1 MGIFDSMYNIGGI
14 QTQANLGRWFSNSTE
29 NDRVWNLGLIAIGEV
44 TKVHPK
50 SYTADVTLKGSGN
63 RLVGAKESEGKYS
76 CRISTSFA
84 GFSEKYEA
92 PYGDIVPI
100 QEGDL
105 VYIGFFNNCEAT
117 PVILGRLH
125 NIGEKV
131 GSPNYHNI
139 LPESYLANAKAIT
152 EYLHITPIQDYR
164 KIDEKGNFEIS
175 SHTKSFIIGKE
186 GNLNDETFD
195 YENLTVK
202 YPTDKSGIGAVPGSY
217 ETPELE
223 SGTSVAKKTIHVKES
238 QSKPKKYLA
247 VFRDK
252 FEDTVTNWL
261 RIFIDAGKSIFRIIQ
276 SRRNNSG
283 LSVSSGTGTATVIE
297 IDKNGAFRI
306 RRNLDTYKYKDGK
319 PTMVESQ
326 HYSDVCVNKDG
337 SIIVTS
343 VNKNGTANDFGETP
357 KTVMKID
364 GSTGKITVSTTNKLN
379 ISASQGINMT
389 SKDNIKIISDKK
401 VSIKSKDGI
410 ILGSEA
416 NVAVMATKSFISQ
429 ANSIG
434 LQGEKGVTTSASD
447 GAVQITATKS
457 VMMTSDG
464 NAVVSANKKVEVSSI
479 GKTNITSSNV
489 NVKGAVDVKGSFHSL
504 GEQRLTG
511 STEIVGRANTNS
523 RPPVLEGDVDTEHDY
538 TFAIFCNILISIAIS
553 FAINQAISLV
563 MKNMPKLTALVTT
576 MAKAFAYY
584 KIGASIVKSAESI
597 NKMME
602 YKGDATDIN
611 AVAKGEVIDTDSPF
625 HDKLNNFVDAKN
637 EESERLAQLEYAEA
651 YEELEKS
658 LMEGIEAVE
667 ELIELNATDDEDYG
681 DGGSEEDIKLPPAEN
696 FATVNSKLY
705 TEDDDKLPAI
715 LQSTKESADSVV
727 TQMKFITAPESE
739 GGLGLDLDGAIQ
751 SGNTEMEGVLNCL
764 NLYWNGFS
772 QKNDLKKT
780 FEFVCSKDY
789 IKYCTIITEITG
801 VDSHN
806 GSFTE
811 TTKTTVQRY
820 DEDGHDT
827 FVFDSKYNNLTLEDI
842 PLSEDE
848 KTVIME
854 VLSTLN
860 TTFNT
865 NTFESIKDKVGSGYI
880 DQLSNIV
887 DMSNFRQEGDMSNSR
902 EEGAADNETN
912 STQYSI
918 EKVLNQLNGYIY
930 NDTPQMLPAINRE
943 YKTWMTGGGVIHT
956 DYGEY
961 TDTEEI
967 VLFKG
972 WKLAARLLEQE
983 IDNRLGTNSHIYAH
997 RTQTITEVQSSNSSY
1012 DHSSYTTIKVIDI
1025 SSLPAGEQKDCYIDL
1040 AVKRYLWENGAQAL
1054 EHINF
1059 AWKVEKCE
1067 KANLTD
1073 PDDENNY
1080 SVDYNHTVTQESSD
1094 KKIESMNKVWDTDTG
1109 VTSSN
1114 TDSDTSVTN
1123 G

>member
-1 MGIFDSMYNIGGI
+1 MFDEFKGSLFGQPRSLG
-14 QTQANLGRWFSNSTE
+14 QPQANLGRWFSNSTE
-29 NDRVWNLGLIAIGEV
+29 NDRVWNLGLTAIGEV

-164 KIDEKGNFEIS
+164 RIDEKGNFEIS

-195 YENLTVK
+195 YEDLSVK

-223 SGTSVAKKTIHVKES
+223 SGTSVTKKTIHVKES

-276 SRRNNSG
+276 SRRNDGG
-283 LSVSSGTGTATVIE
+283 LSTSSGEGTATVIE
-297 IDKNGAFRI
+297 IDKDGAFRI

-319 PTMVESQ
+319 TTMVESQ

-343 VNKNGTANDFGETP
+343 VNKNGTVNDFGETP

-401 VSIKSKDGI
+401 VSIKSKQGI

-429 ANSIG
+429 AKSIG

-464 NAVVSANKKVEVSSI
+464 NTVVSANKKVEVSSI
-479 GKTNITSSNV
+479 GKTDITSSNV

-504 GEQRLTG
+504 GENRFIG
-511 STEIVGRANTNS
+511 SNEIVGRANTNS

-538 TFAIFCNILISIAIS
+538 TFAVFCNILISIAIS
-553 FAINQAISLV
+553 FAISQAISLV
-563 MKNMPKLTALVTT
+563 MKNMPKITALVTT

-584 KIGASIVKSAESI
+584 KIGVSIVKSAESI
-597 NKMME
+597 NKMMT

-611 AVAKGEVIDTDSPF
+611 SVAKGEVIDADSPF
-625 HDKLNNFVDAKN
+625 HSDLNNFVDAKN
-637 EESERLAQLEYAEA
+637 EEAERLAQLEYAEA
-651 YEELEKS
+651 FDELEKS
-658 LMEGIEAVE
+658 LTEGIEAVE

-681 DGGSEEDIKLPPAEN
+681 DGGSEENIELPPAEN

-705 TEDDDKLPAI
+705 TEDDENLPAV
-715 LQSTKESADSVV
+715 LQATKESSDSVV

-739 GGLGLDLDGAIQ
+739 GGLGLDLNGAIQ

-764 NLYWNGFS
+764 NLYWNKFS

-789 IKYCTIITEITG
+789 IKSVTVRHRTKKLNEFGHVVTNSPSSSETVKPNDITSQHFM
-801 VDSHN
+801 VN
-806 GSFTE
+806 A
-811 TTKTTVQRY
+811 
-820 DEDGHDT
+820 
-827 FVFDSKYNNLTLEDI
+827 L
-842 PLSEDE
+842 PLSQDE
-848 KTVIME
+848 KDVIIE
-854 VLSTLN
+854 VLSNLN
-860 TTFNT
+860 TEFIIAS
-865 NTFESIKDKVGSGYI
+865 FESVKDKVGSGYI

-887 DMSNFRQEGDMSNSR
+887 DISDFYQEGDR
-902 EEGAADNETN
+902 I
-912 STQYSI
+912 STELKDSGLNTGGSTVSSDYKPI
-918 EKVLNQLNGYIY
+918 ELVLDQLNGYIY
-930 NDTPQMLPAINRE
+930 TDDSRSISVTTRT
-943 YKTWMTGGGVIHT
+943 YTGSGVK
-956 DYGEY
+956 Y
-961 TDTEEI
+961 TESEETEE
-967 VLFKG
+967 FTG
-972 WKLAARLLEQE
+972 WMLKARLLEEE
-983 IDNRLGTNSHIYAH
+983 IDERLGTNSHKYAN
-997 RTQTITEVQSSNSSY
+997 ITHVYNKTTKSTLDSNLS
-1012 DHSSYTTIKVIDI
+1012 DTGVIPIKI
-1025 SSLPAGEQKDCYIDL
+1025 SNLPEAEQKDCYIDL
-1040 AVKRYLWENGAQAL
+1040 AVKRYLFENGAQAL

-1080 SVDYNHTVTQESSD
+1080 SVSYNHTVTQDSSD
-1094 KKIESMNKVWDTDTG
+1094 KKIESMNQVWNTDTG
-1109 VTSSN
+1109 VTGSG
-1114 TDSDTSVTN
+1114 TDSDTSVAN